1 MAHAPLSA
9 VSPSAH
15 AHPVMKEA
23 TALRTSTSAPLEAM
37 IVLVIPFATT
47 PTVATFA
54 HVARDTRAMAK
65 SAALDALILTNVL
78 SAHTTVAR
86 NLSALT
92 MTVVSNVPVAKATS
106 AIRPPSVVNARLK
119 NPSQAAKR

>member
-9 VSPSAH
+9 VNPCAH

-23 TALRTSTSAPLEAM
+23 TAPRTSTSVPMAAM
-37 IVLVIPFATT
+37 IVLLTPFATT

-54 HVARDTRAMAK
+54 HAAKDTRATAK
-65 SAALDALILTNVL
+65 LADLDALISTNVP

-92 MTVVSNVPVAKATS
+92 MMAVSTVPVATATS
-106 AIRPPSVVNARLK
+106 AIPPPSVVNVQ